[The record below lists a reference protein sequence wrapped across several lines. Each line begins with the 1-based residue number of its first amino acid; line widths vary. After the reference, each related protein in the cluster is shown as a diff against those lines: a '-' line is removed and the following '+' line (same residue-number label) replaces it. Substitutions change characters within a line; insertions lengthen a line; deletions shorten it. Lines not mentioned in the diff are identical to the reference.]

1 MIPRALY
8 RLADALELTL
18 EWDGERVR
26 GKRSRRLDL
35 AGVPVTVALEVVASR
50 FFADDAALVLRSTGE
65 LGLLIGSCEA
75 AGSGSSS
82 PGSGTGLSG
91 RLRLSLLHLGRLGES
106 PEALLE
112 RECPSSLAALE
123 ALLAAAV
130 VASFSFQ
137 AGDWQPHGT

>member
-1 MIPRALY
+1 MIPRVLY

-35 AGVPVTVALEVVASR
+35 AGVPLQVPLEVLVSR
-50 FFADDAALVLRSTGE
+50 IFADDAALLLRSTGE

-75 AGSGSSS
+75 S
-82 PGSGTGLSG
+82 TG
-91 RLRLSLLHLGRLGES
+91 RLRLSLLHLGRLGEP
-106 PEALLE
+106 PEDLLD
-112 RECPSSLAALE
+112 RECPTSLAALE

-137 AGDWQPHGT
+137 AGDWQPDGA